1 MRKDTTAMGAA
12 ANRASKIMQKSGG
25 WLRLLREPVATAR
38 GSVTLRCGVC
48 AGGPRG
54 FQLASKH
61 LDRSNSSPL
70 RAARIQSQ
78 KPDSLLFAEIEAHRA
93 ATAES
98 LPDRPDQQRA
108 LRAVRNGLRA
118 ALCPV

>member
-1 MRKDTTAMGAA
+1 ILDPIRGWPKDTIAIGAA

-38 GSVTLRCGVC
+38 GFVILRCGVC

-54 FQLASKH
+54 FQVTSKH

-78 KPDSLLFAEIEAHRA
+78 KADSRFVAKIEAHRA
-93 ATAES
+93 ATAE
-98 LPDRPDQQRA
+98 
-108 LRAVRNGLRA
+108 
-118 ALCPV
+118 